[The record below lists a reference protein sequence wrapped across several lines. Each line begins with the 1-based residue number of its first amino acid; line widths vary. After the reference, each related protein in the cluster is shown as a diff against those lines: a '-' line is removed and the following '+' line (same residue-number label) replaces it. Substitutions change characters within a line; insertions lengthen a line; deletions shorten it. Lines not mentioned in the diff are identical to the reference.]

1 MSNSV
6 ILETNAARMLG
17 YKVNEHLPYMVIKE
31 SEFNY
36 SEHEALKSLLTKN
49 VPLEQYEQNG
59 WARFGL
65 SAQELTGSVVSKL
78 LLTDTS
84 LKVHVPIFVQ
94 GEWTVL
100 VVSRGVEDGRGVVWI
115 YPMGCTATASRR
127 RS

>member
-1 MSNSV
+1 M

-17 YKVNEHLPYMVIKE
+17 YEVNEHLPYMVIQE
-31 SEFNY
+31 SEFNDR
-36 SEHEALKSLLTKN
+36 EHGALKSLLTKN
-49 VPLEQYEQNG
+49 IPLEQYEQNG

-65 SAQELTGSVVSKL
+65 SAQELTGSVISKL

-100 VVSRGVEDGRGVVWI
+100 VVSGGVENGRGVVRI
-115 YPMGCTATASRR
+115 SPMGCTATASRR